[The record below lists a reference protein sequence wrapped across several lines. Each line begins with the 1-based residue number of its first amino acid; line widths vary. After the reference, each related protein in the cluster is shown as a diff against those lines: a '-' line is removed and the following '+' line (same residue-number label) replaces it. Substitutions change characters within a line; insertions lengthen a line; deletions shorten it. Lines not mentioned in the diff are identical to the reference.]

1 MDQRTPH
8 ELPPSRKLRN
18 VPTGRARQGVTFGR
32 MRYVLGIGLA
42 LVIIAFATIWFLN
55 FNF

>member
-1 MDQRTPH
+1 MDQRTPRDLPSGRKLKD
-8 ELPPSRKLRN
+8 LPPAR
-18 VPTGRARQGVTFGR
+18 VRQGVTFGR

-42 LVIIAFATIWFLN
+42 LVIVAFAIIWFLN

>member
-1 MDQRTPH
+1 MNQRTPRDLPSGRKLKD
-8 ELPPSRKLRN
+8 LPPAR
-18 VPTGRARQGVTFGR
+18 VRQGVTFGR

-42 LVIIAFATIWFLN
+42 LVIVAFAIIWFLN